1 MIGGD
6 IYNFRGSIALVPADN
21 LASQS
26 IGGYK
31 ALNSALRKCRH
42 CMAVADNM
50 CCEVHTF
57 LFLIMKHECF
67 VENFDVLIIVNAYIF
82 LHAMHMQ
89 EFLHIFKAC
98 VYKVYSVFWQY
109 YNYHH

>member
-50 CCEVHTF
+50 RCEVHS
-57 LFLIMKHECF
+57 C
-67 VENFDVLIIVNAYIF
+67 
-82 LHAMHMQ
+82 
-89 EFLHIFKAC
+89 
-98 VYKVYSVFWQY
+98 SW
-109 YNYHH
+109 